1 MATRR
6 CEGLSA
12 VTTLS
17 AVTGTGTVAGVV
29 SAAGPVAGTGKPVVR
44 VLRGNPDPA
53 ELAALVVALALAS
66 QAGRIAVPG
75 TADDGGRRP
84 PGWLD
89 GHRGYRAPGSWA
101 RRGTAVNW

>member
-1 MATRR
+1 MTDP
-6 CEGLSA
+6 
-12 VTTLS
+12 S
-17 AVTGTGTVAGVV
+17 AVTGTDTVAGAV
-29 SAAGPVAGTGKPVVR
+29 SAADPVAGTGKPVVR

-53 ELAALVVALALAS
+53 ELAALVVALILAS

-89 GHRGYRAPGSWA
+89 GHRGYRAPRSWA
-101 RRGTAVNW
+101 RHRTAVSR